1 MSQNPIQHCEVFDIW
16 GIDFEF
22 YDLLAIRYFN
32 CYRAYIDLMSSDS
45 DHELRYNLYLRMQVY
60 YELLEE
66 IFDSIYE

>member
-1 MSQNPIQHCEVFDIW
+1 MINML
-16 GIDFEF
+16 EF
-22 YDLLAIRYFN
+22 YDLITIRYLNF
-32 CYRAYIDLMSSDS
+32 YRAYIDLISSNP